1 MGLHKLGIPT
11 IGLFLRQFK
20 AWAKLHCPNPSRSKI
35 WQSHISRMWTWCGKE
50 FRHGGQNKVA
60 IETTYIPH
68 ACVFEFLQGEQ
79 GDMQIVVEWNIS
91 KICPLGKM

>member
-1 MGLHKLGIPT
+1 
-11 IGLFLRQFK
+11 
-20 AWAKLHCPNPSRSKI
+20 
-35 WQSHISRMWTWCGKE
+35 MWTWCGKE